1 MKVASYI
8 VQMEPNSK
16 HILVIDDDKD
26 FLFLISKTMSK
37 QGYHVYTASNG
48 MKALAELSDHK
59 IDLIISDVLM
69 LDTPIMSLTCTL
81 KNLYPKTPIILISGL
96 PGGPLIKNTLTLGAD
111 EFIPKPINMKLLY
124 STIDKLS
131 GMAA

>member
-1 MKVASYI
+1 MKIAPYI
-8 VQMEPNSK
+8 HTMEPNSK
-16 HILVIDDDKD
+16 NILVIDDDKD

-48 MKALAELSDHK
+48 IKALDELSDHK
-59 IDLIISDVLM
+59 IDLIISDVIM

-96 PGGPLIKNTLTLGAD
+96 PGGPLINNTLTLGAD
-111 EFIPKPINMKLLY
+111 EFIPKPINMNLLY